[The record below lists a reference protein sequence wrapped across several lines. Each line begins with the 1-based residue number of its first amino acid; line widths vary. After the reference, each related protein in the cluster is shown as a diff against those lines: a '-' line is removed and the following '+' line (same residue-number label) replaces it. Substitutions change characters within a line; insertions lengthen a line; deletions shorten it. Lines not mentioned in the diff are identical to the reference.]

1 MARTTPAQK
10 PRGEQSTI
18 FRSGLAD
25 ADKEDA
31 DIEDMRAIS
40 GPNHPSPVGGER
52 PIRIR
57 TWGCFWAR
65 SRHFWQAIAP
75 MAPQGVYRRRIPV
88 ITDDRRLRLP
98 KRGGRGPKEICHE
111 QCTAD
116 AKGDGRVAG

>member
-1 MARTTPAQK
+1 MVSARSTVSIARTTPAQK

-18 FRSGLAD
+18 LRSGLAD
-25 ADKEDA
+25 
-31 DIEDMRAIS
+31 IGAIS

-57 TWGCFWAR
+57 TWDCFRAL
-65 SRHFWQAIAP
+65 SRRFSRPLRQYPGKAYKAP
-75 MAPQGVYRRRIPV
+75 NSPSSPMT
-88 ITDDRRLRLP
+88 TDFASE
-98 KRGGRGPKEICHE
+98 RGGRGPKEICHE